1 MKVCTNFTHILQVG
15 WSYPVDVWGAGCI
28 LAEIATG
35 KKPFG
40 EQLLDNTHLLLMER
54 YLEREFSQ
62 QVLSKAWAKGQA
74 KKSRLL
80 VQKEGAAQNVLINPK
95 LGDILQERKLREAR
109 VLQKEITDPKLVD
122 LLHKLLVFEPTN
134 RSTAG
139 ALRTH
144 VFFAQARFDK
154 RYPTRIWV
162 QLWGATRSPVLV
174 CVYCLLLH
182 VI

>member
-1 MKVCTNFTHILQVG
+1 MG

-40 EQLLDNTHLLLMER
+40 EHLLDNTHLLLMER

-62 QVLSKAWAKGQA
+62 QVLSKAWANGHA
-74 KKSRLL
+74 KASRLL
-80 VQKEGAAQNVLINPK
+80 VQRDGAAQNVLINPK
-95 LGDILQERKLREAR
+95 LGDILQERKLREAL
-109 VLQKEITDPKLVD
+109 VLRKEITDPKLVD
-122 LLHKLLVFEPTN
+122 LLHKLLVFEPAS

-144 VFFAQARFDK
+144 AFFAQARFDK
-154 RYPTRIWV
+154 RYPTHRGIPP
-162 QLWGATRSPVLV
+162 WGATRLPLLV
-174 CVYCLLLH
+174 CVY
-182 VI
+182 